1 MRHQILI
8 RMLRWLGAIL
18 VLRVLLT
25 ILYDYPDYFPP
36 NFESLF
42 LQGREMTFV
51 GVYKIAFYTHILSA
65 PFALVNGLV
74 LLNESFRRLFPRI
87 HRLFGRIQI
96 LVLLGLVLPSGVV
109 MSRHS
114 YGGWSAGLSFLMLSV
129 VTAGCAI
136 IGVVHARNRCYTL
149 HRRWMIRCYALI
161 SSAVFL
167 RLISGAAL
175 VAGVASA
182 EEAYIFAAWSS
193 WLAPL
198 TLCFFL
204 PRNPVEAVAGPEKT
218 ECAEWH

>member
-1 MRHQILI
+1 
-8 RMLRWLGAIL
+8 MLRWLGAIL

-74 LLNESFRRLFPRI
+74 LLSESFRRFFPRI
-87 HRLFGRIQI
+87 HRLLGWIQI
-96 LVLLGLVLPSGVV
+96 LVLLGLVLPSGAA

-136 IGVVHARNRCYTL
+136 IGVIHAQNRRYTL

-175 VAGVASA
+175 VAGVASP
-182 EEAYIFAAWSS
+182 EVAYIFAAWSS

-204 PRNPVEAVAGPEKT
+204 TRNSVEVAAGPEN
-218 ECAEWH
+218 